1 VTSSPSVFW
10 AERVWQGA
18 THDIL
23 CDVLVEVTGD
33 TITSVVADAGGPP
46 TGAFELRGL
55 TIPGLVNAHSHAFHR
70 ALRGRTQADRG
81 SFWTWRST
89 MYDVAERLTPENYE
103 RLATAVF
110 AEMVLAGIT
119 TVGEFHYVHHRP
131 GGAPHDDEIAMSR
144 ALVRAAATAGI
155 RLTLLDTCYLAGG
168 FTPEGDASGSVHVPL
183 SQAQARFGDSSA
195 AAWAARASA
204 SRDALT
210 APAVIIGAAVHSVRA
225 VAADDLG
232 VVASWAHE
240 HDAPIHA
247 HVSEQPA
254 ENADC
259 VRLLGETPVEV
270 LSRHGVLSRNATAVH
285 ATHLTPH
292 DIELLAAGGAAACFC
307 VTTERDLADGIG
319 PAGALVDGGVDLTVG
334 SDSHAVIDLFEE
346 LRGIE
351 HGERVISNRR
361 GHLSAPEL
369 LTAATSVGA
378 RSLGWNSGGSIAVGR
393 LADFVTVSLDSVR
406 LADATDESLLES
418 VVFAATASDI
428 RHVIVAGDIVVDDG
442 AHIRIT
448 DVPDALREAIN
459 AVRPAAVR
467 PVEAVQAD
475 ARQEQAP

>member
-1 VTSSPSVFW
+1 MTAGPSVFW
-10 AERVWQGA
+10 AERLFDGA
-18 THDIL
+18 TFGIRR
-23 CDVLVEVTGD
+23 DVLIEVGGD
-33 TITSVVADAGGPP
+33 TITSVTADAGGPP
-46 TGAFELRGL
+46 VGATVLRGL

-89 MYDVAERLTPENYE
+89 MYDVAGRLTPDNYE

-131 GGAPHDDEIAMSR
+131 GGAPYDDEIAMSR

-155 RLTLLDTCYLAGG
+155 RLTLLDTCYLKGG
-168 FTPEGDASGSVHVPL
+168 FTPDGDASGSVHVPL
-183 SQAQARFGDSSA
+183 SAAQARFGDASA
-195 AAWAARASA
+195 EAWAARASA
-204 SRDALT
+204 SREALT
-210 APAVIIGAAVHSVRA
+210 APGVIVGAAVHSVRA

-232 VVASWAHE
+232 VVASWARA

-259 VRLLGETPVEV
+259 VRLLGETPVEL
-270 LSRHGVLSRNATAVH
+270 LSRHGVLARNATAVH
-285 ATHLTPH
+285 ATHLSAH
-292 DIELLAAGGAAACFC
+292 DIELLAAGAAAACFC

-319 PAGALVDGGVDLTVG
+319 PAGALVAGRVGLTVG
-334 SDSHAVIDLFEE
+334 SDSHAVIDIFEE

-351 HGERVISNRR
+351 HGERVTSNRR
-361 GHLSAPEL
+361 GHFSAPEL
-369 LTAATSVGA
+369 LAAATSVGA
-378 RSLGWNSGGSIAVGR
+378 RSLGWNSAGSIAVGM

-418 VVFAATASDI
+418 LVFAATASDI
-428 RHVIVAGDIVVDDG
+428 RHVIVAGDVVVQEG
-442 AHIRIT
+442 VHARIA
-448 DVPDALREAIN
+448 DVPGALREAI
-459 AVRPAAVR
+459 AEVR
-467 PVEAVQAD
+467 PVGDAQAD
-475 ARQEQAP
+475 AGHLNASQEGAP